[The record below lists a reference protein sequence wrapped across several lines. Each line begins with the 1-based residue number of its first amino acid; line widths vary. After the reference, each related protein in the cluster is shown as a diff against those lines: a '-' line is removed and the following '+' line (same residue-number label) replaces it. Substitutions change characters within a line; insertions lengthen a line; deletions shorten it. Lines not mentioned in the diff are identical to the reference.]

1 MSDTQSNTQNQN
13 RPSHVVKTRTGYGD
27 KARFIRLGVA
37 YEREGKEGL
46 YVRLT
51 GKQVIDDG
59 FYLFPIEENPAPT
72 QTNAGAAQ

>member
-1 MSDTQSNTQNQN
+1 MSEMRSNTQNQN
-13 RPSHVVKTRTGYGD
+13 RPSSSRPSHVVKTRAGYGD

-59 FYLFPIEENPAPT
+59 FYLFPIEEN
-72 QTNAGAAQ
+72 QAGAAQ

>member
-13 RPSHVVKTRTGYGD
+13 PPSPSRPSHVVKTRTGYGD

-59 FYLFPIEENPAPT
+59 FYLFPIEEN
-72 QTNAGAAQ
+72 QAGAAQ